1 MRDVA
6 DSYPNAEIIWCQ
18 EEPLNQGPWYHVEPR
33 IVTSLNNSEHHK
45 GKWDLGA
52 GAFYPGRSASG
63 ASCDVPRPS
72 ALCSPPPPP
81 CSQRLLSACSASA
94 LHCRLRLLANAA
106 LLCSALLSASTS
118 TGFKYTHITELH
130 NLLADALKPG
140 AEIERVDGGF
150 PVWAK

>member
-1 MRDVA
+1 VRDVA

-52 GAFYPGRSASG
+52 GAFYAGRSASG

-72 ALCSPPPPP
+72 GLCSPPSP
-81 CSQRLLSACSASA
+81 SLLSAPAQRLPCPA